1 MDAFFVEDSSLHHPA
16 EVIEAAFSAL
26 GKELEDFDL
35 GHSAV
40 SADGRIARPRLFQF
54 QPAMP

>member
-26 GKELEDFDL
+26 GKELEGFDL

-40 SADGRIARPRLFQF
+40 SAD
-54 QPAMP
+54 